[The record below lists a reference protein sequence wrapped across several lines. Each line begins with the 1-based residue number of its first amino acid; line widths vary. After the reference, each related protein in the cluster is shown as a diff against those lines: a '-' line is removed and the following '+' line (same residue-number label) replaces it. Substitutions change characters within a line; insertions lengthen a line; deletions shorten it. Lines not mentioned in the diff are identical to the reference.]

1 MTHFAPWTDYY
12 PFVDAAARRSIE
24 DYVRPLAVG
33 LDGVTNYGDVQRM
46 VSAAGAI
53 ADGLA
58 GIDRDLVFLLGVF
71 SGQERW
77 VSRMG
82 HRSRTETFLASLG
95 VPARTVRALFRGLE
109 RFETAPSTPE
119 EEVVHDAVLLEAM
132 GAYGVA
138 RGLADAYR
146 ERLDILEMADAIE
159 KAAAAPL
166 RTAPGERLA
175 APRRA
180 LMQSFARSLR
190 EEHAQF
196 DRAAK

>member
-1 MTHFAPWTDYY
+1 
-12 PFVDAAARRSIE
+12 VDSGTRRQIE
-24 DYVRPLAVG
+24 DYVRPLAVA
-33 LDGVTNYGDVQRM
+33 LDGVKNYGDVERM
-46 VSAAGAI
+46 VSAAEAI

-58 GIDRDLVFLLGVF
+58 GVDRDLLFLLAVF

-82 HRSRTETFLASLG
+82 HRSRTEGFLASLG
-95 VPARTVRALFRGLE
+95 VPSGKVRALFRGLA
-109 RFETAPSTPE
+109 RFDEAPATPE
-119 EEVVHDAVLLEAM
+119 EEIVHDAVRLESM

-166 RTAPGERLA
+166 RTEAGERMA

-180 LMQSFARSLR
+180 LMREFARRLR
-190 EEHAQF
+190 EEHGEFARPQE
-196 DRAAK
+196 

>member
-1 MTHFAPWTDYY
+1 M
-12 PFVDAAARRSIE
+12 DASTRRRIE

-46 VSAAGAI
+46 VSAAEAI
-53 ADGLA
+53 ADGRPGLDA
-58 GIDRDLVFLLGVF
+58 DLVFLLAVF

-95 VPARTVRALFRGLE
+95 VPSRTVRALFRGLE
-109 RFETAPSTPE
+109 RFETAPGTPE
-119 EEVVHDAVLLEAM
+119 EEIVHDAVRLEAM
-132 GAYGVA
+132 GAYGIA

-146 ERLDILEMADAIE
+146 ERLDIPEMVEAIE
-159 KAAAAPL
+159 RAAEAPL
-166 RTAPGERLA
+166 RTGAGQRLA
-175 APRRA
+175 QERRE
-180 LMQSFARSLR
+180 LMRAFARRLR

-196 DRAAK
+196 GPVPK